1 MASPSNIRVT
11 LVRSRSA
18 ADVRQEKVL
27 VGLNLRKTNSS
38 QVLEDTAAIRGM
50 IAKVHHLVRVDP
62 A

>member
-1 MASPSNIRVT
+1 MASANSIRVT

-18 ADVRQEKVL
+18 ADKRQEKVL
-27 VGLNLRKTNSS
+27 IGLNLRKTHGS